1 MSCYA
6 VKFLAF
12 SLELPLGYT
21 GASSGPHWSFRGG
34 HSALLLG
41 RWDPLGTL
49 GQYLACFFLLGR
61 SIPSHL
67 FLPPCCLPATPD
79 PHLEHGPP
87 SLHLNLNLA
96 SSGCEDTMAACGVF
110 RHLPVLGQPAPS
122 TRSFLM
128 LL

>member
-12 SLELPLGYT
+12 SLELPQGYT
-21 GASSGPHWSFRGG
+21 GASSGPHWSFHGATLELPRG

-61 SIPSHL
+61 SILSHL
-67 FLPPCCLPATPD
+67 FLRPCCLPATPD
-79 PHLEHGPP
+79 PHLEHGPHP
-87 SLHLNLNLA
+87 
-96 SSGCEDTMAACGVF
+96 CT
-110 RHLPVLGQPAPS
+110 
-122 TRSFLM
+122 
-128 LL
+128 